1 MENQH
6 SQPTDNLIGQ
16 SIGRHKYADL
26 KSKEPDKLT
35 DIEKRQIE
43 IYEHRHNRSKESDAR
58 IHEYFEKISKPEQKH
73 EIKINANQLFQVFK
87 KQFEK
92 DNGKP
97 FVFNDT
103 TRENLAPFLLYFAKD
118 EKFFSCKNLTQIS
131 KPSFEKGLLVIGDF
145 GNGKTTVFKTFESIF
160 KKIPSHIFTGY
171 TANYVVSEFEKCSDE
186 ELRKD
191 FERRMFRGRRYF
203 DDLKTER
210 IASNYGKVNIFKE
223 ILEERYNRE
232 SVTYI
237 SCNYNDQFPND
248 IEEALK
254 EFGEKYG
261 GRVYD
266 RLFEMFNIIE
276 FKGKS
281 FRI

>member
-6 SQPTDNLIGQ
+6 SQQTDNLIGKG
-16 SIGRHKYADL
+16 IGRHKYAEL
-26 KSKEPDKLT
+26 KSKDPKILT
-35 DIEKRQIE
+35 EFEKRQIE
-43 IYEHRHNRSKESDAR
+43 IYEHRNNRGKEANAY
-58 IHEYFEKISKPEQKH
+58 IHDYFEKISKPKPVR
-73 EIKINANQLFQVFK
+73 EIKIEANQLFSAFK
-87 KQFEK
+87 NQFEIEQNK
-92 DNGKP
+92 K
-97 FVFNDT
+97 FVLNEI
-103 TRENLAPFLLYFAKD
+103 TRENIAPFLYYFSNDK
-118 EKFFSCKNLTQIS
+118 KFFSCKNLTNLS

-145 GNGKTTVFKTFESIF
+145 GNGKTTVFKTFESLF
-160 KKIPSHIFTGY
+160 KKLPSHIFTGY

-191 FERRMFRGRRYF
+191 FERRMFKGRRYF

-232 SVTYI
+232 SKTYI
-237 SCNYNDQFPND
+237 SCNYKDQFPND
-248 IEEALK
+248 INEALK

-281 FRI
+281 FRV